1 MIRPYY
7 ISSDAGSE
15 DTANTNNIDFSHI
28 INIGFDHNE
37 NAL

>member
-1 MIRPYY
+1 MIHLNY
-7 ISSDAGSE
+7 IPTDAGSE
-15 DTANTNNIDFSHI
+15 DTANTNNIDSSHI